1 MHVWDIAAG
10 AWVDK
15 LDAAHGLDASPP
27 DEQGRVYYDPRTR
40 AATGTGVPITGRV
53 ANSRGIGWAELG
65 LRRGAHAGFR

>member
-27 DEQGRVYYDPRTR
+27 DEQGRTYYDPRTP
-40 AATGTGVPITGRV
+40 AVTGRV
-53 ANSRGIGWAELG
+53 ANSRGIGWAEPG
-65 LRRGAHAGFR
+65 PCRGAHAGFR